1 MMHNITKIFIFHY
14 SQTMYNKEQFYREF
28 DYHMKLHP
36 CVKYWIH
43 FYKILY
49 SIFNKYLGI
58 SILYSFSQYCKLF
71 ILY

>member
-43 FYKILY
+43 
-49 SIFNKYLGI
+49 IFSNFQ
-58 SILYSFSQYCKLF
+58 STFF
-71 ILY
+71 ILF